1 MKDIPVRIVMAVA
14 LMLVLSQCQRPS
26 STSADETL
34 PNIVYIL
41 ADDLGYGDVTAYNPQ
56 GKIATPNID
65 QLAREGML
73 FTDAH
78 SGSAVCSPTRY
89 GILTGRYAWRS
100 RLQQGVTWSYD
111 PPLIPESR
119 MTVASFLKSKG
130 YATGCVGKW
139 HLGLGWSKDGEGRE
153 VITAPITGGPNQLGF
168 DYFYG
173 ITASLDI
180 PPYIYIE
187 NNRSTS
193 LQIDTLEAR
202 TGKAFIR
209 RGPRGADFVP
219 EEVLPTLTQKAVSF
233 IEKHAQDSAPF
244 FLYFPMTAPHTPI
257 LPGSDFQGQSHT
269 NAYGDFVLMVD
280 NMVGQVRKALEAQGV
295 LNRTLI
301 LFTSDNG
308 CSPMADFPELD
319 SLGHHP
325 SYIYRGAK
333 ADIYEGGHRIPFIV
347 RWPGK
352 VPAGSK
358 ANATVCLTD
367 LLATCADIVR
377 DTLPMNAG
385 EDSYSLLPLFTQDSA
400 GYQRGATV
408 HHSIEGCFALR
419 QGRWKA
425 VFCGGSGGWSHPT
438 TAEVL
443 ADSLPRVQL
452 YDLVKDPG
460 EQHNLAGEYTNIVN
474 QLQGLLNQY
483 VNTGRSTPGDKEEN
497 DVPVKIYKY

>member
-1 MKDIPVRIVMAVA
+1 MIGNTKFMFMVLGT
-14 LMLVLSQCQRPS
+14 LMGLSACQRVAQEP
-26 STSADETL
+26 AKEPL

-65 QLAREGML
+65 QLAREGMR

-100 RLQQGVTWSYD
+100 SLQQGVTWSYD

-119 MTVASFLKSKG
+119 LTVASFLKSKG
-130 YATGCVGKW
+130 YRTGCVGKW
-139 HLGLGWSKDGEGRE
+139 HLGLGWSKDSEGHE
-153 VITAPITGGPNQLGF
+153 VLTAPITGGPNQLGF

-173 ITASLDI
+173 ISASLDI

-193 LQIDTLEAR
+193 MQIDTQEAHG
-202 TGKAFIR
+202 GKAFIR
-209 RGPRGADFVP
+209 KGPRGADFVP
-219 EEVLPTLTQKAVSF
+219 EEVLPNLTRKAVGF
-233 IEKHAQDSAPF
+233 IEQHGHDSVPF

-257 LPGSDFQGQSHT
+257 LPGPDFQGQSRT

-280 NMVGQVRKALEAQGV
+280 NMVGQIRQALEAQG
-295 LNRTLI
+295 LLDRTLI

-333 ADIYEGGHRIPFIV
+333 ADIYEGGHRIPFIA
-347 RWPGK
+347 RWPGHI
-352 VPAGSK
+352 PAGSI
-358 ANATVCLTD
+358 ARSTTCLTD
-367 LLATCADIVR
+367 LLATCAEIVQ
-377 DTLPMNAG
+377 DSLPSTAG
-385 EDSYSLLPLFTQDSA
+385 EDSYSLMPLFREDSA
-400 GYQRGATV
+400 AYQRGATV
-408 HHSIEGCFALR
+408 HHSIEGCFAVR

-452 YDLVKDPG
+452 FDLVKDPS
-460 EQHNLAGEYTNIVN
+460 EKNNLALEYTNIVT

-483 VNTGRSTPGDKEEN
+483 VSTGRSTPGLKEEN
-497 DVPVKIYKY
+497 DVPVEIYKY